1 MLGFAVA
8 VLPLALT
15 PGASLTLTTTYLLR
29 GERQSAKLC
38 VVGTG
43 LGILTHG
50 TLAGLGLSA
59 VVMRSAEV
67 YGLIKAAAALY
78 LVVLGIVMLR
88 KGLRRQGYLE
98 EPRTAG
104 GRERRPALIASYIA
118 NVLNPKAAAVYLTLA
133 PQFLAVDQVGVATML
148 QLAVAHVAIMSV
160 WLLGW
165 GSGLSVVLRRIRI
178 ESLRDWVNRLG
189 GAALIFLGIRAAV
202 TR

>member
-1 MLGFAVA
+1 MLVAPMLGFAVA

-67 YGLIKAAAALY
+67 YGLI
-78 LVVLGIVMLR
+78 
-88 KGLRRQGYLE
+88 
-98 EPRTAG
+98 
-104 GRERRPALIASYIA
+104 
-118 NVLNPKAAAVYLTLA
+118 
-133 PQFLAVDQVGVATML
+133 
-148 QLAVAHVAIMSV
+148 
-160 WLLGW
+160 
-165 GSGLSVVLRRIRI
+165 
-178 ESLRDWVNRLG
+178 
-189 GAALIFLGIRAAV
+189 
-202 TR
+202 